1 MKKNLKWFTL
11 IEVSIAIAL
20 MGMLL
25 VSVFRSYNT
34 IATIAA
40 RIEQEKILNNEI
52 LFLSQAL
59 DTETQW
65 RTIDFSQYAQQDL
78 VASRWYSP
86 DLFLTGDGGAVHIF
100 AQGSGCNAVSFSPE
114 NGPCSLMME
123 KNGQITF
130 LTNSDLFFVKNLSFK
145 IIPYRENLPDI
156 VSLGDWYKPG
166 FWIFWDFSI
175 RRFGKNWSSNVFL
188 SVQDFYNL

>member
-1 MKKNLKWFTL
+1 MKKTLKWFTL
-11 IEVSIAIAL
+11 IEISIAIAL

-65 RTIDFSQYAQQDL
+65 RTVDFSQYAQQDL
-78 VASRWYSP
+78 VASNWYSA
-86 DLFLTGDGGAVHIF
+86 DLFLTWGDGAIHIF
-100 AQGSGCNAVSFSPE
+100 AQGSGCNALSFWSG
-114 NGPCSLMME
+114 NGSCAIMMD
-123 KNGQITF
+123 KNGQITA
-130 LTNSDLFFVKNLSFK
+130 LTNPDLLFIKGLSFK

-156 VSLGDWYKPG
+156 VSLKDWYKPG

-175 RRFGKNWSSNVFL
+175 KRFGTNWSSNVSL
-188 SVQDFYNL
+188 SVQDFYSL